1 MSYRNPQQFG
11 IVEDMTAGTR
21 AFQKGF
27 GQVEG
32 IIEKNKKE
40 REEEDVRRDSS
51 NASWVTSTNA
61 EISKHK
67 YLSAGYES
75 LMRDM
80 ISKDVG
86 SEFFDKKSKTNQA
99 LLMGKL
105 QDSSKFGNEFFQL
118 VGKVKSGEI
127 ELDNP
132 AMMEVI
138 NSIEKNPKYA
148 LDKDNDPTLNGIKF
162 SVLNKE
168 MSENYAVT
176 GNQKQFDDKLSNVR
190 ARIEKD
196 IKQFETGKDREIT
209 EDEKLEI
216 IGKHV
221 TNENMV
227 RDPSSHYVYKNI
239 MTKDDKKDSK
249 FNDVDIQ
256 SQLTGDSLQVGY
268 SDYTY
273 NGAGLK
279 DETRIKDFESYRDNK
294 IKNFYVNKINQT
306 LIDPAKPVNYSKLNY
321 QRQIIKSNQEKIA
334 KEKELVDFNKVKQ
347 NVINSVSPFRVGGE
361 KPKSDA
367 ELSKDYAGVS
377 IDDLPGMPSGA
388 GMKIRSVNV
397 VNPKGAPTD
406 SYLVQFNFG
415 KMSGQTDLPASK
427 VFDLSDPKILNQLRS
442 NMSRLDKY
450 GSYKDDLTDSFTP
463 KANLTVADLINKYSN

>member
-463 KANLTVADLINKYSN
+463 KANLTVTDLINKYSN

>member
-1 MSYRNPQQFG
+1 
-11 IVEDMTAGTR
+11 
-21 AFQKGF
+21 
-27 GQVEG
+27 
-32 IIEKNKKE
+32 
-40 REEEDVRRDSS
+40 
-51 NASWVTSTNA
+51 
-61 EISKHK
+61 
-67 YLSAGYES
+67 
-75 LMRDM
+75 MRDM

-463 KANLTVADLINKYSN
+463 KANLTATDLINKYSN

>member
-40 REEEDVRRDSS
+40 REEEDVRRDTN

-463 KANLTVADLINKYSN
+463 KANLTVTDLINKYSN

>member
-40 REEEDVRRDSS
+40 REEEDVRRDTN

-279 DETRIKDFESYRDNK
+279 DETRIKDFESHRDNK

>member
-168 MSENYAVT
+168 MSENYTVT
-176 GNQKQFDDKLSNVR
+176 GNQKQFDDKLTDVR

-196 IKQFETGKDREIT
+196 IKQFEAGKGRET
-209 EDEKLEI
+209 TQEEKLEI

-463 KANLTVADLINKYSN
+463 KANLTATDLINKYSN

>member
-40 REEEDVRRDSS
+40 REEEDVRRDTN

-279 DETRIKDFESYRDNK
+279 DETRIKDFESHRDNK

-463 KANLTVADLINKYSN
+463 KANLTVTDLINKYSN

>member
-1 MSYRNPQQFG
+1 MSYRNPQQYG

-40 REEEDVRRDSS
+40 REEEDVRRDAS

-80 ISKDVG
+80 VSKDVG

-99 LLMGKL
+99 LLMAKL

-118 VGKVKSGEI
+118 VEKVKSGQI

-168 MSENYAVT
+168 MNENYTVT
-176 GNQKQFDDKLSNVR
+176 GNQKQFDDKLIFVR

-196 IKQFETGKDREIT
+196 IKQFEAGKGRETTQEERLGLIQ
-209 EDEKLEI
+209 
-216 IGKHV
+216 KHV
-221 TNENMV
+221 THESMV
-227 RDPSSHYVYKNI
+227 KHPSSHFVYKNI

-249 FNDVDIQ
+249 FNDVDFTSSI
-256 SQLTGDSLQVGY
+256 TGDKLQVGY

-273 NGAGLK
+273 YGAGLK
-279 DETRIKDFESYRDNK
+279 DEAKIKDFETYRDNK
-294 IKNFYVNKINQT
+294 INDFYVNKINQT
-306 LIDPAKPVNYSKLNY
+306 LIDPDNPVNYSKLNY
-321 QRQIIKSNQEKIA
+321 INKQNKDA
-334 KEKELVDFNKVKQ
+334 KEAELAKKKEEDLDRVKQ
-347 NVINSVSPFRVGGE
+347 SVINSVSPFQVGG
-361 KPKSDA
+361 KKAKSDA

-377 IDDLPGMPSGA
+377 VDDLPGMPSGA

-415 KMSGQTDLPASK
+415 KMSGQTDLPSSK
-427 VFDLSDPKILNQLRS
+427 VFDLSDPAILKQLQT
-442 NMSRLDKY
+442 NMSQLKKY
-450 GSYKDDLTDSFTP
+450 GSDVDALVDSFKP
-463 KANLTVADLINKYSN
+463 KANLTATDLINKYSN

>member
-463 KANLTVADLINKYSN
+463 KANLTATDLINKYSN

>member
-40 REEEDVRRDSS
+40 REEEDVRRDAN

-176 GNQKQFDDKLSNVR
+176 GNQKQFDDKLSSVR

-321 QRQIIKSNQEKIA
+321 ERQIIKSNQEKIA

-463 KANLTVADLINKYSN
+463 KANLTATDLINKYSN

>member
-40 REEEDVRRDSS
+40 REEEDVRRDTN

>member
-1 MSYRNPQQFG
+1 MSYRNPQQYG

-40 REEEDVRRDSS
+40 REEEDVRRDAS
-51 NASWVTSTNA
+51 NASWVKSSGD
-61 EISKHK
+61 EIKKNK
-67 YLSAGYES
+67 YISQGYKDLLRE
-75 LMRDM
+75 M
-80 ISKDVG
+80 ITKDVG
-86 SEFFDKKSKTNQA
+86 DEFFDKKSKTKQA
-99 LLMGKL
+99 LLMEKL
-105 QDSSKFGNEFFQL
+105 QEAGDYGNNFYQL

-168 MSENYAVT
+168 MSENYTVT
-176 GNQKQFDDKLSNVR
+176 GNQEQFDAKLTSVR

-196 IKQFETGKDREIT
+196 IKQFEAGKDREIT
-209 EDEKLEI
+209 EEEKLGLI
-216 IGKHV
+216 QKHV
-221 TNENMV
+221 THESMV
-227 RDPSSHYVYKNI
+227 KHPSSHFVYKNI

-249 FNDVDIQ
+249 FNDVNFTSSI
-256 SQLTGDSLQVGY
+256 TGDKLQVGY

-279 DETRIKDFESYRDNK
+279 DEAKIKDFETYRDNK
-294 IKNFYVNKINQT
+294 INDFYVNKIAQT
-306 LIDPAKPVNYSKLNY
+306 LIDPANPVNYSKLNY
-321 QRQIIKSNQEKIA
+321 INKLNKDANEAKLAKKKEEDLDRVRQS
-334 KEKELVDFNKVKQ
+334 
-347 NVINSVSPFRVGGE
+347 VINSVSPFQVGG
-361 KPKSDA
+361 KKAKSDA

-377 IDDLPGMPSGA
+377 VDDLPGMPSGA

-415 KMSGQTDLPASK
+415 KMSGQTDLPSSK
-427 VFDLSDPKILNQLRS
+427 VFDLGDPAILKQLQT
-442 NMSRLDKY
+442 NMSQLKKY
-450 GSYKDDLTDSFTP
+450 GSDVDALVDSFKP
-463 KANLTVADLINKYSN
+463 KANLTATDLINKYSN

>member
-321 QRQIIKSNQEKIA
+321 QRQIIKSDQEKIA

-463 KANLTVADLINKYSN
+463 KANLTATDLINKYSN